1 MESFVENMN
10 SILGLIGGILWHQY
24 VLYFI
29 LLVGILFTLWSGFCQ
44 YRALTHG
51 VNVVRGKYDDPD
63 DPGAINHFQ
72 ALTAALSATVGIGN
86 IGGVA
91 GAIALGGPGAVF
103 WMWVVGVIGMA
114 LKVVEVSLAM
124 LYRNLDDPENPHG
137 GAMWV
142 ADRGLPKLNPNLGT
156 LGKVI
161 GAIFCVTLLIS
172 TVTGGN
178 MAQSWNVA
186 EVTHGSFEI
195 PRYIS
200 GIVLALLCGMVI
212 IGGIKVIGRVTGVL
226 VPFMCIVYLVAGIY
240 VLTLNAAKLPEMFT
254 LIFQSAFG
262 STTASGAFVG
272 GTIGYAFSWG
282 MKRAFFS
289 NEAGQGSAPI
299 AHSAAKTDEPIR
311 EGLVAGIGPFID
323 TIMVCTITA
332 MIILSSGAWNREHET
347 HFSELPE
354 AQHATIDPLEKTAL
368 VPVVSHQAEGS
379 DEWVTSTS
387 DSEAKKWKLQLKKTL
402 APKRYETDWN
412 PGEWKHKQRVF
423 VMVEAN
429 NQGDTGQNIHRVQGK
444 VIEKKVG
451 EGDDAKSTFY
461 IEWDD
466 AGPFSERPKLVVTDG
481 KHPVYVD
488 YVAAQ
493 LTSHA
498 FDRVSPGLGYW
509 MIPIGVWL
517 FALSTAISW
526 SYYGEQ
532 GIIYLFGNWLVMP
545 YRVIYCLILFGIAW
559 AAHQGYV
566 TTEDEIAGFTDLG
579 TGVMLLANLPICLIF
594 AHITMKA
601 YHNYIKRLKAG
612 EFDQSQNK
620 PDAASSGFPKN
631 ENKEG

>member
-1 MESFVENMN
+1 MESFVDNMN
-10 SILGLIGGILWHQY
+10 LVLGIISGLLWHPY

-51 VNVVRGKYDDPD
+51 VAVVRGKYDDPN

-103 WMWVVGVIGMA
+103 WMWIVGIIGMA

-124 LYRNLDDPENPHG
+124 IYRNVDDPDNPHG

-200 GIVLALLCGMVI
+200 GIVLAILCGLVI
-212 IGGIKVIGRVTGVL
+212 IGGIKVIGRVTGFL
-226 VPFMCIVYLVAGIY
+226 VPFMCIIYLTAGIY
-240 VLTLNAAKLPEMFT
+240 VLTLNAVKLPEMFT

-262 STTASGAFVG
+262 SATAKGAFVG
-272 GTIGYAFSWG
+272 GTVGYAFSWG

-332 MIILSSGAWNREHET
+332 MIILSSGAWNRDHET
-347 HFSELPE
+347 HFSEIAE
-354 AQHATIDPLEKTAL
+354 AEHANVNPLEQPSL
-368 VPVVSHQAEGS
+368 IPVVLHESEQPG
-379 DEWVTSTS
+379 EWITSQT
-387 DSEAKKWKLQLKKTL
+387 DTEASKWKLQLKKTL
-402 APKRYETDWN
+402 APKRYETNWN
-412 PGEWKHKQRVF
+412 PGEWKHNQQVF

-429 NQGDTGQNIHRVQGK
+429 KQSDTNHNIHRMLGK
-444 VIEKKVG
+444 LVEEKVDEVG
-451 EGDDAKSTFY
+451 EGENTKTKFF
-461 IEWDD
+461 IEWEE
-466 AGPFSERPKLVVTDG
+466 AGPFTERPKLVVADKT
-481 KHPVYVD
+481 HPVYVD

-532 GIIYLFGNWLVMP
+532 GIIYLFGDWLVMP
-545 YRVIYCLILFGIAW
+545 YRVAYCLIIFGIAW
-559 AAHQGYV
+559 AAHMGYV
-566 TTEDEIAGFTDLG
+566 TTEKEIAGFTDLG

-594 AHITMKA
+594 AHVTMKA
-601 YHNYIKRLKAG
+601 YYNYIRRLKAG
-612 EFDQSQNK
+612 EFTQPGRKSET
-620 PDAASSGFPKN
+620 ST
-631 ENKEG
+631 